1 MSIETTNNFG
11 LSNSAEQALGA
22 DREFSISA
30 HDHDAAFRRIVDAA
44 LKNLTLAPAERNKD
58 GEVVVYGQFDPTSIE
73 TVGEKLGWI
82 KEWME
87 WLGSDKQD
95 KVLDVSYYRD
105 VVQYVNDAARLVES
119 NTRLLSQ
126 LKVPFRQMDDDV
138 MLATWG
144 NPEYYG
150 AVTAAT
156 GEKVAIGRYVAS
168 ETGDDAEV
176 LWNVVHATDAVEG
189 RLRDVYGAGFG
200 FREYVKQLRDRGIV
214 IDAEVDSTELIE
226 RMDRL
231 FGNDDTHWSPDMQSA
246 THLEVA

>member
-1 MSIETTNNFG
+1 MSIETNHYSLGDT
-11 LSNSAEQALGA
+11 AE
-22 DREFSISA
+22 RERVVD
-30 HDHDAAFRRIVDAA
+30 DHDAAFRRIVDAA
-44 LKNLTLAPAERNKD
+44 LANLTLAPAERNKD
-58 GEVVVYGQFDPTSIE
+58 GDVVVYGQFDPTSIE

-95 KVLDVSYYRD
+95 KVLDVPYYRD

-119 NTRLLSQ
+119 NTRLLGQ
-126 LKVPFRQMDDDV
+126 LKVPYGQMNDDV

-156 GEKVAIGRYVAS
+156 GEKVAIGLYVAS

-200 FREYVKQLRDRGIV
+200 FRGYVEHLRDRGIA
-214 IDAEVDSTELIE
+214 IDTEVDSTELIE
-226 RMDRL
+226 RMNRL
-231 FGNDDTHWSPDMQSA
+231 FGSDEAHWSTDEQIP